1 MAILP
6 MQARKPETDGQ
17 GRSPVVAVLV
27 PSQEQWYADFANSLL
42 ALCANLHHTIDSR
55 YSVVNERGSLITMQR
70 ESLADIGLAKGAEY
84 LLWLDSDM
92 RFPHDLFCR
101 LRAHEEP
108 IVGCNYVKRIVPA
121 TPNTKKMNGKLMVT
135 GEHSTGLEEASSAG
149 FGAVLMHR
157 SVFNDLPKPWFDT
170 VWYRKTPESD
180 LEMMGEDV
188 FFFRKV
194 RALKNIPLW
203 IDHDTSKLIGHVGS
217 FEYTNNLAGATF
229 EELNDPEIEKRV
241 LG

>member
-1 MAILP
+1 MRV
-6 MQARKPETDGQ
+6 RKPDRDEQ
-17 GRSPVVAVLV
+17 GRSPVVALLI
-27 PSQEQWYADFANSLL
+27 PSMEQWYADFGNALL

-55 YSVVNERGSLITMQR
+55 YSVINERGSLITLQR
-70 ESLADIGLAKGAEY
+70 ESLAELGMAKGAEW

-92 RFPHDLFCR
+92 VFPHDLFNR
-101 LRAHEEP
+101 LVAHKRP
-108 IVGCNYVKRIVPA
+108 LVGCNYVKRIVPA
-121 TPNTKKMNGKLMVT
+121 TPNTKRVDGKLMLT
-135 GEHSTGLEEASSAG
+135 REDSTGLEEASSAG

-157 SVFNDLPKPWFDT
+157 SVFEDLEKPWFDT
-170 VWYRKTPESD
+170 VWYRKDTDSE

-188 FFFRKV
+188 FFFKKV
-194 RALKNIPLW
+194 RALKKIPLM

-229 EELNDPEIEKRV
+229 EELDNPELEKRV